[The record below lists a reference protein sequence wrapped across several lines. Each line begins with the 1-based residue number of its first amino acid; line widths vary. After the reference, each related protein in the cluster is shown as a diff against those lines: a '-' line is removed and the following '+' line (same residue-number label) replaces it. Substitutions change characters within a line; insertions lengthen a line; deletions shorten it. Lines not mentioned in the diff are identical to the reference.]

1 MADTH
6 RVMIR
11 LSPEIYAQL
20 AAHGCS
26 GQPLAAI
33 VRHALVQYLNRQPEQ
48 PEQPVDI
55 RAMVTTLNAHIH
67 ALQSQVRALTAR
79 VDALAAPQQPQAAP
93 EQPRAAHKQLRSSS
107 PPLPRPSPDVDAAY
121 GRMQALQAQG
131 VTLSQIAAQLTAEGF
146 RTKQSRPW
154 HKSTVSYVLRTH
166 GR

>member
-79 VDALAAPQQPQAAP
+79 VDALAAPQQPQAADNPSAATEQP
-93 EQPRAAHKQLRSSS
+93 EQPTREPLAPFDPTRFVLGPLCPRRHAYGDMGQTLRR
-107 PPLPRPSPDVDAAY
+107 LPRHRCPACDREQTAERRKAK
-121 GRMQALQAQG
+121 RE
-131 VTLSQIAAQLTAEGF
+131 AAQ
-146 RTKQSRPW
+146 
-154 HKSTVSYVLRTH
+154 
-166 GR
+166 